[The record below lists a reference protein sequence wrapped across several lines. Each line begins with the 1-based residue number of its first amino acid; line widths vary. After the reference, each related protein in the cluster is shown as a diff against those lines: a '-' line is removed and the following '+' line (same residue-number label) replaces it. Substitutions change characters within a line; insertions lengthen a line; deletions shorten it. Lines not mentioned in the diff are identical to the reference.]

1 MRFPSPSSQQS
12 VHVRRRQAALLCI
25 AAVSLLAGVLTGAS
39 AQEPGSSTPAATPS
53 AAVVGHPDEATRKRI
68 MLGRKTACV
77 PRGRMLRLKGYTRR
91 KVVALTFDDGPGE
104 ATRPMLELLKAKRAK
119 ATFFVIGRNAQPDP
133 AVLQQMV
140 LEGHEIGNHSWSHP
154 DLSKGGALA
163 TEQLASTNALIG
175 QAIGEAPCIARPP
188 YGQTG
193 PPLEKVAK
201 AQGMLLINWDIDPKD
216 WTGPGP
222 EAIAERVLA
231 GVKRGSIVVM
241 HDGGAYGMQTLAA
254 LPAIIAKL
262 RKRGFE
268 FVTVHDLLRLRRPA
282 RQ

>member
-1 MRFPSPSSQQS
+1 MRLSSPSSQS
-12 VHVRRRQAALLCI
+12 HHVRRRQAALLCV

-39 AQEPGSSTPAATPS
+39 AQEPERAKPLQSS
-53 AAVVGHPDEATRKRI
+53 AAVVGHPNAAARERI
-68 MLGRKTACV
+68 VLGRKAGCV

-104 ATRPMLELLKAKRAK
+104 ATRPILAALKAGDAK
-119 ATFFVIGRNAQPDP
+119 GTFFVIGRNAQPDP

-140 LEGHEIGNHSWSHP
+140 LEGHEVGNHSWSHP
-154 DLSKGGALA
+154 DLSKGGRLA
-163 TEQLASTNALIG
+163 SQQLADTSAVIE
-175 QAIGEAPCIARPP
+175 QAIGEAPCVARPP

-193 PPLEKVAK
+193 PPLETVAK

-216 WTGPGP
+216 WTGPGHA
-222 EAIAERVLA
+222 AIAERVLD

-241 HDGGAYGMQTLAA
+241 HDGGAYGDQTLAA
-254 LPAIIAKL
+254 LPRILSKL

-268 FVTVHDLLRLRRPA
+268 FVTVHELLRLRQAP